1 MAKKN
6 MESQMK
12 HDFAK
17 VNVNDWPRSRFRSPQ
32 AYKTMIDSGKIYPF
46 LCEEVL
52 PGDLWQLRTHA
63 FGRLVSTLVPFM
75 DNLYLDIH
83 YFFVANRLVWDNWQA
98 FMGEREDP
106 ADDPSTYSIPVVTCP
121 SGGWAEESLADYFG
135 IPTKLDNADVN
146 ALPFRAHNF
155 VQKWWFRDQNLIDGS
170 DYPINNASNGPDT
183 DTDYGIYRRGK
194 RHDYFTSCLPWP
206 QKNATAVSLPLTGDA
221 PLKGIGP
228 VGDGFH
234 GSIPTVYETGE
245 SSGSTFS
252 QGVFVGNTGNEV
264 FYAEEDPN
272 NSGYPGF
279 FADLSGVSAASI
291 NDLRESIAFQ
301 QAYEI
306 DARGGTRYNESI
318 KSHWGVNHP
327 TEGYRPEFLAS
338 SSAALYQTP
347 VPNTSDTAGAKQ
359 GDLTSYSVVSENNS
373 GFIYGATEHGW
384 ILGYMSIRSDLTYS
398 QGIHR
403 KWTRSTKF
411 DHYMP
416 VLANLGEQAVLNKEI
431 YYQNVAGTGASQDD
445 GVFGY
450 QERWAEY
457 RYGHSLHTGALRHN
471 YTGTLN
477 KWHLGQEFSSLPTLG
492 QTFIEETPPVSR
504 VVAVTSQPEFVMDL
518 LVDKN
523 VTRVMPMYSE
533 PGLYRV

>member
-1 MAKKN
+1 MKKN

-17 VNVNDWPRSRFRSPQ
+17 VQVNDWPRSRFRTPQ

-46 LCEEVL
+46 LVEECL
-52 PGDLWQLRTHA
+52 PGDLWQLKTHA

-83 YFFVANRLVWDNWQA
+83 YFFVPNRLVWDNWQA

-106 ADDPSTYSIPVVTCP
+106 ADDPSTYTVPVVTCP
-121 SGGWAEESLADYFG
+121 AGGWAEESLADYFG
-135 IPTKLDNADVN
+135 IPTKLDDADVN
-146 ALPFRAHNF
+146 ALPFRAHNLIH
-155 VQKWWFRDQNLIDGS
+155 KWWFRDQNLIDGS
-170 DYPINNASNGPDT
+170 DYPVNNTSNGPDT
-183 DTDYGIYRRGK
+183 DTDYAINRRGK

-206 QKNATAVSLPLTGDA
+206 QKNATSVALPLSGNA
-221 PLKGIGP
+221 PVTGIGALDQTWNVYTP
-228 VGDGFH
+228 V
-234 GSIPTVYETGE
+234 TVYETDQ
-245 SSGSTFS
+245 TTPTYS
-252 QGVFVGNTGNEV
+252 QCKAVGDASNDRY
-264 FYAEEDPN
+264 FLAEEGAT
-272 NSGYPGF
+272 GYPNLY
-279 FADLSGVSAASI
+279 ADLSAVSATSI

-318 KSHWGVNHP
+318 KAHWGVNHP

-347 VPNTSDTAGAKQ
+347 VPNTSEDATNKQ
-359 GDLTSYSVVSENNS
+359 GALTSYSTFSENNS
-373 GFIYGATEHGW
+373 GFVYGATEHGW
-384 ILGYMSIRSDLTYS
+384 IMGYMSIRSDLTYS

-431 YYQNVAGTGASQDD
+431 YYADNPGTGATQDE

-450 QERWAEY
+450 QERWSEY

-477 KWHLGQEFSSLPTLG
+477 KWHLGQEFASLPTLG
-492 QTFIEETPPVSR
+492 QTFIEENPPVSR
-504 VVAVTSQPEFVMDL
+504 VVAVTTEPEFVMDML
-518 LVDKN
+518 IDKT

>member
-1 MAKKN
+1 MVMKN
-6 MESQMK
+6 MESHMK

-52 PGDLWQLRTHA
+52 PGDLWELRTHA

-83 YFFVANRLVWDNWQA
+83 YFFVPNRLVWDNWQA

-106 ADDPSTYSIPVVTCP
+106 ADDPSTYTVPVVTCP

-135 IPTKLDNADVN
+135 LPTKLDDADVN
-146 ALPFRAHNF
+146 ALPFRAHNL
-155 VQKWWFRDQNLIDGS
+155 VHKWWFRDQNLIDGS
-170 DYPINNASNGPDT
+170 DFPVNNSSNGPDT
-183 DTDYGIYRRGK
+183 DTDYDIYRRGK

-206 QKNATAVSLPLTGDA
+206 QKNATAVSLPLSGDA
-221 PLKGIGP
+221 PITGLGNSDQVFTESGN
-228 VGDGFH
+228 
-234 GSIPTVYETGE
+234 VYETDGSGTTNY
-245 SSGSTFS
+245 SSSDVVTQFR
-252 QGVFVGNTGNEV
+252 
-264 FYAEEDPN
+264 AEEDPN
-272 NSGYPGF
+272 NSGYINIR
-279 FADLSGVSAASI
+279 ANLAAVTAASI

-306 DARGGTRYNESI
+306 DARGGTRYNEAI
-318 KSHWGVNHP
+318 KAHWGVNHP

-347 VPNTSDTAGAKQ
+347 VPNTSDTTGAKQ
-359 GDLTSYSVVSENNS
+359 GDLTSYSSFSENNS
-373 GFIYGATEHGW
+373 GFVYGATEHGW

-398 QGIHR
+398 QGIHK

-431 YYQNVAGTGASQDD
+431 YYADNPGTGASQDE

-518 LVDKN
+518 LIDKN